1 MTPPYLSIVTTA
13 RNDDH
18 GGNLLGRM
26 QLFLD
31 SLAEQCDRY
40 SLPAELIL
48 VEWNPPTNRPRLAEV
63 LRWPRRG
70 SSLRSRIIEVP
81 ALLHGR
87 LRFADKLPLFQMIAK
102 NVGIR
107 RATAPFILVTNI
119 DLLFS
124 NELMRHIASRR
135 LRRGCMYRVDRYDS
149 EAGVP
154 ADIPLDERLA
164 WCEKHLLRI
173 NERGG
178 ILNCKTR
185 EFHII
190 YWKMAWRVW
199 LIERLQDWNLIPIV
213 TRPRLH
219 LNACGD
225 FTLMHADHWRALR
238 GYPELQM
245 FSMHLDS
252 VLCTAAHF
260 GGAREH
266 FLHPPM
272 KTYHIE
278 HGKGWSPQGEKELNE
293 RLATAGI
300 DQLDHQQF
308 HKWAIQMRRERKPM
322 LFNDENW
329 GFAGESLS
337 EQVMV

>member
-1 MTPPYLSIVTTA
+1 MGPYLSIVSTA

-31 SLAEQCDRY
+31 SLAEQCDRF

-48 VEWNPPTNRPRLAEV
+48 VEWNPPADRPPLAEA
-63 LRWPRRG
+63 LRWPARG
-70 SSLRSRIIEVP
+70 GALRARVIRVP
-81 ALLHGR
+81 AEVHAR
-87 LRFADKLPLFQMIAK
+87 FRFADRLPLFQMIGK

-107 RATAPFILVTNI
+107 RASAPFVLATNI

-124 NELMRHIASRR
+124 DELIRHIAARR
-135 LRRGCMYRVDRYDS
+135 LRPDRMYRVDRYDV

-154 ADIPLDERLA
+154 ADAPPTERFA
-164 WCEKHLLRI
+164 WCDSHLLRV
-173 NERGG
+173 NQRGG
-178 ILNCKTR
+178 ILDAKTG

-225 FTLMHADHWRALR
+225 FTLLAMEQWRAMR
-238 GYPELQM
+238 AYPELQM

-260 GGAREH
+260 GGAREQ
-266 FLHPPM
+266 FLPPPM
-272 KTYHIE
+272 KTYHVE
-278 HGKGWSPQGEKELNE
+278 HGKGWSPRGEKELND
-293 RLATAGI
+293 RLASAGI

-308 HKWAIQMRRERKPM
+308 HRWAIQMRRERKPM
-322 LFNDENW
+322 MFNDENW
-329 GFAGESLS
+329 GLANEKLRE
-337 EQVMV
+337 EQMA